1 MNKNL
6 SRNNHYLSQMY
17 IQAWADEN
25 NRVELYELLVPNDNV
40 PQWQLKSIKSVGSF
54 DSFFVRLKSGEEI
67 DDIEKWFNEKYE
79 TPAKA
84 ALSHAINGERIT
96 VGEWH
101 CLIDFLA
108 CHIVRSPA
116 FIIEKLCNVEMYKD
130 SFQKAMYEMAEK
142 FSKMQKEDFIKERKF
157 FELTHNGKYND
168 ELFPLKLTNLGSFD
182 DDNALIKVET
192 IVGKQL
198 CLWVIKYLLEN
209 TAKILH
215 KYKWSIITVDE
226 NVVLPTSDN
235 PVVIL
240 NYYDENNYNFAGGW
254 GSQNTNII
262 FPISPQKILFTEI
275 GVKSAP
281 RINLN
286 YQMSLLLK
294 KIIVEHSYRKI
305 ISNFKDE
312 EVIKMKPRIV
322 SETEF
327 KIEKQMWVDFQKNY
341 LEKEADYIG

>member
-17 IQAWADEN
+17 LEAWKN
-25 NRVELYELLVPNDNV
+25 KNGQVELYELLVPNDNA
-40 PQWQLKSIKSVGSF
+40 PQWKSKPIKSVGSF
-54 DSFFVRLKSGEEI
+54 DSIFVRLKSGEET

-79 TPAKA
+79 TPAKT
-84 ALSHAINGERIT
+84 ALSHAINDEKIT
-96 VGEWH
+96 VDEWH

-116 FIIEKLCNVEMYKD
+116 FIIEKLCNVEMYND
-130 SFQKAMYEMAEK
+130 SFQKATYEMAEK
-142 FSKMQKEDFIKERKF
+142 FPKMQKEDFIKERKF
-157 FELTHNGKYND
+157 FELTQNGKYND
-168 ELFPLKLTNLGSFD
+168 ELFPLKLTNLGSLD
-182 DDNALIKVET
+182 EDNALIKVET

-198 CLWVIKYLLEN
+198 CLWAIKYLLEN
-209 TAKILH
+209 TAKVLH
-215 KYKWSIITVDE
+215 EHKWSILTVDE
-226 NVVLPTSDN
+226 RVSLPTSDN

-254 GSQNTNII
+254 DSKNTYII
-262 FPISPQKILFTEI
+262 FPISPQKVLFTQI

-281 RINLN
+281 RINLD
-286 YQMSLLLK
+286 YHMSLLLK
-294 KIIVEHSYRKI
+294 KIIVEHSYRKV

-312 EVIKMKPRIV
+312 DVIKIKPRIV

-327 KIEKQMWVDFQKNY
+327 RIEKQMWPDFQKNY
-341 LEKEADYIG
+341 LEKEAGYIK